1 MSQVHCRDDRDR
13 CARSWLTFGVSSN
26 RILRDVEIST
36 SFGRATGSK
45 KGECLHDHLLAGK
58 QRVAD
63 ELASPEGNGGV
74 GHFGGVV
81 VMQREERMFDDFQFS
96 CGVLG

>member
-1 MSQVHCRDDRDR
+1 MIKIVVRGLDG
-13 CARSWLTFGVSSN
+13 FGISSN
-26 RILRDVEIST
+26 RILRDVEISS
-36 SFGRATGSK
+36 SFGWASGSK
-45 KGECLHDHLLAGK
+45 KRDCLHDHLLAGK

-81 VMQREERMFDDFQFS
+81 VMQGEEQTFDDFQFS
-96 CGVLG
+96 CDVLG